1 MTKTKSTYLA
11 LLAVLLS
18 PMAANAGVITIDFD
32 GLEEAGNNLIG
43 LAGGTY
49 SEDGFT
55 ISAGNLFYAQQGNGD
70 YAGSA
75 GVHAR
80 ITNGVINMVFTAGGS
95 LFGVSSIDLSILNP
109 NGVSPDVTFTG
120 DLFGGGTVMQT
131 FSVNAFGF
139 VTNAFSS
146 AFSGLTALRWQ
157 QGTGEF
163 NAHQF
168 DNIVARVPEP
178 GTLALL
184 GIGLAGM
191 GLARRKKV

>member
-1 MTKTKSTYLA
+1 MTRIKSTYLA
-11 LLAVLLS
+11 VLAVLFS
-18 PMAANAGVITIDFD
+18 PLAANATLITIDFD
-32 GLEEAGNNLIG
+32 SLESPGTALVS

-75 GVHAR
+75 GLHAR
-80 ITNGVINMVFTAGGS
+80 VSNGVITMVFSAGGS
-95 LFGVSSIDLSILNP
+95 LFGLSSIDLSILNP
-109 NGVSPDVTFTG
+109 NGVSPNVTFIG
-120 DLFGGGTVMQT
+120 DLFGGGTVTQT

-157 QGTGEF
+157 QGTGET

-168 DNIVARVPEP
+168 DNIVINVPEP

-184 GIGLAGM
+184 GIGLFGM